1 MRRFADIRR
10 EDGQALV
17 EFALVLPILLMVA
30 TGITSFGLVFYH
42 YITIEDA
49 VRSGARTLSLG
60 RGNTAPSPNDP
71 CTLAINETFN
81 SAVDAGLTSNKVTLI
96 VDGQQMFRGAPARA
110 HRWTPGQPGDRD
122 RHGPLHHQHRRLESL
137 VPRREHHSAGDG
149 CRRMTAA

>member
-1 MRRFADIRR
+1 MRRFANLRR

-81 SAVDAGLTSNKVTLI
+81 SAIDSGLQRNKITLVVGGQSMSQGCSGTGTAWTQGNQATVTATVPCTINIVGLNLSCPGGNITAQATDAV
-96 VDGQQMFRGAPARA
+96 
-110 HRWTPGQPGDRD
+110 
-122 RHGPLHHQHRRLESL
+122 E
-137 VPRREHHSAGDG
+137 
-149 CRRMTAA
+149 

>member
-71 CTLAINETFN
+71 CSLATKETVT
-81 SAVDAGLTSNKVTLI
+81 SAIDAGLTNNSVHLIIAGTPTTAPCSGTGTGWLQGNQVTVTATVPCTINI
-96 VDGQQMFRGAPARA
+96 VGLHLSCPGGAI
-110 HRWTPGQPGDRD
+110 
-122 RHGPLHHQHRRLESL
+122 
-137 VPRREHHSAGDG
+137 
-149 CRRMTAA
+149 TAQATDAIE

>member
-1 MRRFADIRR
+1 MRRFAHIRR

-60 RGNTAPSPNDP
+60 RGNTAPAPNDP
-71 CTLAINETFN
+71 CT
-81 SAVDAGLTSNKVTLI
+81 
-96 VDGQQMFRGAPARA
+96 
-110 HRWTPGQPGDRD
+110 PGDHRD
-122 RHGPLHHQHRRLESL
+122 RQLRGRRRPDEEQGDLSSSGA
-137 VPRREHHSAGDG
+137 RR
-149 CRRMTAA
+149 

>member
-1 MRRFADIRR
+1 MKRLANIRR

-71 CTLAINETFN
+71 CSLAIKETVN

-96 VDGQQMFRGAPARA
+96 VNGQQMFAGCSGTGTA
-110 HRWTPGQPGDRD
+110 WTQGNQVTVTATVPCTINIVGLNLSCPGGNI
-122 RHGPLHHQHRRLESL
+122 
-137 VPRREHHSAGDG
+137 
-149 CRRMTAA
+149 TAQATDAVE

>member
-1 MRRFADIRR
+1 MRRFANLRR

-71 CTLAINETFN
+71 CTEAQNATFN
-81 SAVDAGLTSNKVTLI
+81 SAVDAGLQRTNIHLI
-96 VDGQQMFRGAPARA
+96 VNGVPM
-110 HRWTPGQPGDRD
+110 QPGSCP
-122 RHGPLHHQHRRLESL
+122 GTGSNWNQGNTATVTAT
-137 VPRREHHSAGDG
+137 VPCTINIVGLNLSCPGG
-149 CRRMTAA
+149 NITAQATDAVE